1 MSDPRERDE
10 STLSERSRARRE
22 RLVGNRASTFAEAEE
37 WDLAFWQ
44 GCSPQERLTAF
55 VAIRRDVELVEAA
68 RSVSPPETPD

>member
-1 MSDPRERDE
+1 MSDRREREE
-10 STLSERSRARRE
+10 STLSERSRERRE

-68 RSVSPPETPD
+68 RSASPPKKPD

>member
-10 STLSERSRARRE
+10 STLSERSRKRRE
-22 RLVGNRASTFAEAEE
+22 RLVANRASTYAEAEE

-68 RSVSPPETPD
+68 RSASPPKKPD